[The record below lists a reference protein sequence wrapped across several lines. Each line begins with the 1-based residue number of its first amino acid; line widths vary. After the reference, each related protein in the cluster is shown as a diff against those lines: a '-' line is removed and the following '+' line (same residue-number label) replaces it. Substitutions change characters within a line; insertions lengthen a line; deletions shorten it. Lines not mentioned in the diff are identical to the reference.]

1 VFSPFA
7 CLAGKKNNFIGSKW
21 MNTLLGISSSFHL
34 LVVGC
39 DSSPLP
45 NVRTIAFRFPT
56 MRALLIAAFVLAA
69 FAPSVMA
76 AGKGCHNITG
86 TCLDHGFVCAN
97 EEVIPHAQRCNGV
110 EDCADGTD
118 EFMCQHEDDSP
129 LHLRAPEARHAAEQA
144 SCIACTCTASVL
156 LIASGNAWFT
166 YAKQAPTD
174 FIGLMTGTGTYAGR
188 PCNSACAFSIT
199 MGFYKKTGVC
209 RGWLCCARQRWCNT
223 CSASCCGATAA
234 TRCYLTC

>member
-1 VFSPFA
+1 
-7 CLAGKKNNFIGSKW
+7 
-21 MNTLLGISSSFHL
+21 
-34 LVVGC
+34 
-39 DSSPLP
+39 
-45 NVRTIAFRFPT
+45 

-69 FAPSVMA
+69 LAPSVMA

-144 SCIACTCTASVL
+144 SCIACTCTAAVL
-156 LIASGNAWFT
+156 QIQWGSAWWQ
-166 YAKQAPTD
+166 YAVKAPTD
-174 FIGLMTGTGTYAGR
+174 FIGLMTGTDAYRGR
-188 PCNSACAFSIT
+188 PCSPTCTWKLTVA
-199 MGFYKKTGVC
+199 FYKKTGVC
-209 RGWLCCARQRWCNT
+209 RGWVCCMRQRWCDACFNT
-223 CSASCCGATAA
+223 NPAAACVACGATPS
-234 TRCYLTC
+234 TRCYVTSSSPGCTPNYPS